1 VAIVRELRQ
10 THDVQVDWLAQHPVT
25 EVLRRRGERV
35 HPASESLLSEA
46 AHVDA
51 EAGVHDLHAFQA
63 VRRMDEILVANFMLF
78 ADLIAEE
85 HYDLWVGDEAWELDH
100 FLHENPGLKRS
111 AYAWM
116 TDFVGWLPMPSGG
129 AAEAELTADYNAEMV
144 EHIAR
149 WPKLRDRAVFVGNPA
164 DLVDDPLGPGLPSV
178 REWTMAHFDFSGYVS
193 PPVESAAPSGFPL
206 CVVTVG
212 GSAAGQDLLRRA
224 VEAFPIARRRIP
236 GLRMLVVTG
245 PRIDPNGFAAH
256 EGLAIRGYVDRLD
269 RVLASCDLAI
279 THGGLTT
286 TMTLTAHRRPFLYVP
301 LRNHF
306 EQNRHVRHRL
316 DAYRAGR
323 CLDWASLTPESLA
336 AAMVAEIGR
345 PVDYRPVETDGAERA
360 AAMLAELL

>member
-1 VAIVRELRQ
+1 
-10 THDVQVDWLAQHPVT
+10 
-25 EVLRRRGERV
+25 
-35 HPASESLLSEA
+35 
-46 AHVDA
+46 
-51 EAGVHDLHAFQA
+51 
-63 VRRMDEILVANFMLF
+63 MDEILVANFMLF
-78 ADLIAEE
+78 ADLIAEQ

-111 AYAWM
+111 AYAWL

-149 WPKLRDRAVFVGNPA
+149 WPELRDRSVFVGNPA

-193 PPVESAAPSGFPL
+193 TPVEPAVPASRTEPL

-224 VEAFPIARRRIP
+224 IEAFPIARRRIP
-236 GLRMLVVTG
+236 GLRMIVVAG
-245 PRIDPNGFAAH
+245 PRIDPNG
-256 EGLAIRGYVDRLD
+256 LAVQDGPEIRGYVDRLD
-269 RVLASCDLAI
+269 RLLASCDLAI

-323 CLDWASLTPESLA
+323 CLDWAALTPEALA
-336 AAMVAEIGR
+336 DAMVAEIGR
-345 PVDYRPVETDGAERA
+345 PVDYRPVETDGAARA